1 LSRIGGFSGLGILL
15 AVALFA
21 GHETTVVRIDVR
33 TLLLLANP
41 GQREALRARRDEC
54 ARLPSRST
62 SVIAWLDASQPD
74 PEGAAARIFHVQ
86 GAVPAAAQLR

>member
-1 LSRIGGFSGLGILL
+1 MSRIGGFSGLGTLL

-21 GHETTVVRIDVR
+21 GHETTVVRIDVG

-41 GQREALRARRDEC
+41 GQRKALRARRDEC